1 MSNFEIG
8 DTVRLK
14 SGGPLM
20 TVHNIGDYTQSA
32 GLNPGLLCVW
42 FDNSKRVEQVFHPKT
57 VDLERDDG

>member
-20 TVHNIGDYTQSA
+20 TIDNIGDYSPT
-32 GLNPGLLCVW
+32 GPNPGLLCVW
-42 FDNSKRVEQVFHPKT
+42 FDGGKRVAEVFHQNT
-57 VDLERDDG
+57 VVLERDDG

>member
-20 TVHNIGDYTQSA
+20 TVHDIGDY
-32 GLNPGLLCVW
+32 GLSGGPNPGLLCVW
-42 FDNSKRVEQVFHPKT
+42 FDGFKRAEQVFHPKT